1 MDKAKLIS
9 IWSAAGSPGR
19 TTIALALAAELAE
32 GGKNVFLLD
41 ADTHAPSIE
50 LLLGLVDHP
59 AGLAAACR
67 LVGQERFDFEQLQR
81 LSTRVAVGGG
91 ELTVMTGLSSENRWA
106 EV

>member
-9 IWSAAGSPGR
+9 IWSASGSPGR

-32 GGKNVFLLD
+32 SGKNVFLLD
-41 ADTHAPSIE
+41 ADTYAPSLD

-67 LVGQERFDFEQLQR
+67 LVGQERFDYEQLQR
-81 LSTRVAVGGG
+81 LSTRVSGKSLFY
-91 ELTVMTGLSSENRWA
+91 E
-106 EV
+106 